1 MIGFTLSK
9 NNTCPASY
17 IWWTTHGYPGLNFEL
32 LGIEWTWPP
41 KKQNLS
47 LCLSLSRSLSPSLDF
62 QSFGNQTM
70 MFLGD
75 RFTWWSLLVIA
86 GLGNMVELLLGDV
99 WHDLVVT
106 SDVQILVSFWDWA
119 MVANIIMMGFVVH
132 LILWSHASK
141 LCVLTFWIFLL

>member
-1 MIGFTLSK
+1 MIGFTLSN

-17 IWWTTHGYPGLNFEL
+17 GGQHMDIQVELWTPWNWMDMT
-32 LGIEWTWPP
+32 P
-41 KKQNLS
+41 KKTKS
-47 LCLSLSRSLSPSLDF
+47 LSLSLSLSQSLEF
-62 QSFGNQTM
+62 QSFVNQTM

-86 GLGNMVELLLGDV
+86 GLGNMVELVLGDV

-119 MVANIIMMGFVVH
+119 MIANIIVMGFVVH

>member
-1 MIGFTLSK
+1 MDIQVWTLNSLELNGHDPQK
-9 NNTCPASY
+9 NKIS
-17 IWWTTHGYPGLNFEL
+17 
-32 LGIEWTWPP
+32 
-41 KKQNLS
+41 LS
-47 LCLSLSRSLSPSLDF
+47 LSLSPSLDF

-132 LILWSHASK
+132 LILW
-141 LCVLTFWIFLL
+141 